1 VKCLVTGGAGFI
13 GSHLVDRLLM
23 EGHQV
28 VVMDN
33 LSHGRKE
40 NVPRGARLVRL
51 DIRSPKVERAF
62 KRYRPQVVFH
72 LAAQMEVRKSVEDP
86 MFDADVNILGLVN
99 VLRAAVEGG
108 CPRVIFASSGGAV
121 YGEQQRFP
129 ATEEHPTK
137 PLSPYG
143 VTKRAGELYL
153 DYFSEVGL
161 KCASLRLA
169 NVYGPR
175 QDPLGEAGVVAIFA
189 RKMLNGETPTI
200 NGTGKQTRD
209 YVYVDDVVDAFVTAF
224 ARELTGPFNVGT
236 GIETDVNRLFD
247 LIAGHA
253 GFTGTPVHGPAKEG
267 EQMRSVISAAR
278 LSQVTEWEPG
288 VPLDEGLKR
297 TVAWFQAMRR

>member
-28 VVMDN
+28 VVLDN
-33 LSHGRKE
+33 LSHGKKE
-40 NVPRGARLVRL
+40 NVPRKVKLVRL

-72 LAAQMEVRKSVEDP
+72 LAAQMEVRRSVEDP

-121 YGEQQRFP
+121 YGEQERFP
-129 ATEEHPTK
+129 ATEEHPTR
-137 PLSPYG
+137 PRSPYG

-175 QDPLGEAGVVAIFA
+175 QDPHGEAGVVAIFA
-189 RKMLNGETPTI
+189 RKMLGGETPTI

-236 GIETDVNRLFD
+236 GIETDVNRLFEM
-247 LIAGHA
+247 IAAHA
-253 GFTGTPVHGPAKEG
+253 GFTGTPMHGPAKEG
-267 EQMRSVISAAR
+267 EQLRSVVSAER
-278 LSQVTEWEPG
+278 LAQVTDWEPN

-297 TVAWFQAMRR
+297 TVAWFQPMRR